1 MTESEDKQI
10 AEAKIAE
17 LEKCM
22 LQIGES
28 SLTGFSGLNFNPW
41 KSPFLKQGSLVII
54 NFFVEYQTM

>member
-22 LQIGES
+22 LQIGERNM
-28 SLTGFSGLNFNPW
+28 TGFSGLNFNPW
-41 KSPFLKQGSLVII
+41 KSPFESKGH
-54 NFFVEYQTM
+54 